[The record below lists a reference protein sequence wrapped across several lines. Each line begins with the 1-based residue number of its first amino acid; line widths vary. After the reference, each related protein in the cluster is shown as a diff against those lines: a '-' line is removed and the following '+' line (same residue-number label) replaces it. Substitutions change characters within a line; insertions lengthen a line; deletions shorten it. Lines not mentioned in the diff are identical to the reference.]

1 MLITVWLVLAAASF
15 GAVTGY
21 TGMLQRIITPVINW
35 TKGPASLIL
44 ATMLTSIGMNLAT
57 ADPYTSIVLTSKMF
71 RQEYIKERLQPVLLT
86 ASMADSGT
94 IVSHIIPWNLHGAVF
109 AGTLGI
115 AALQWAP
122 FTFFAYLT
130 PLVTFLMVYFHYMH
144 KDRLADDADA
154 EQVYGVAPTT
164 LPESTQLA

>member
-1 MLITVWLVLAAASF
+1 LVAASF

-21 TGMLQRIITPVINW
+21 TGMLQRIITPVINR

-44 ATMLTSIGMNLAT
+44 VTMLTSIGMNLAT
-57 ADPYTSIVLTSKMF
+57 ADPYSSVVLTSKMF
-71 RQEYIKERLQPVLLT
+71 RKEYIKERLQPVLLT
-86 ASMADSGT
+86 TGMVDSGT

-115 AALQWAP
+115 ATLQWAP

-130 PLVTFLMVYFHYMH
+130 PVITFLMVYLHYMR
-144 KDRLADDADA
+144 KDQLATDTDA
-154 EQVYGVAPTT
+154 EKVYGAEPTK

>member
-1 MLITVWLVLAAASF
+1 
-15 GAVTGY
+15 
-21 TGMLQRIITPVINW
+21 MLQRIITPVINW

-44 ATMLTSIGMNLAT
+44 ATMLTSTSMNLAT

-71 RQEYIKERLQPVLLT
+71 RQEYIKERLKPVLLT
-86 ASMADSGT
+86 TSMADSGT

-130 PLVTFLMVYFHYMH
+130 PVVTYVMVYFHYMH
-144 KDRLADDADA
+144 KNRLPDDADA
-154 EQVYGVAPTT
+154 KETYGAEPTE
-164 LPESTQLA
+164 LPASTQLA

>member
-1 MLITVWLVLAAASF
+1 LAAASF

-21 TGMLQRIITPVINW
+21 TGMLQRIITPVINR

-44 ATMLTSIGMNLAT
+44 ATMFTSLGMNLAT

-71 RQEYIKERLQPVLLT
+71 RQEYIKERLKPVLLT
-86 ASMADSGT
+86 SAMADSGT

-109 AGTLGI
+109 AGTLDI

-122 FTFFAYLT
+122 YTFFAYLT
-130 PLVTFLMVYFHYMH
+130 PVVTFVMVYVYYMR
-144 KDRLADDADA
+144 KDQLADDQDA
-154 EQVYGVAPTT
+154 EQVYGEEPSGLPAPE
-164 LPESTQLA
+164 LDSA